1 MSSLTKFFRL
11 PQFRRSLHST
21 VLKNSDK
28 FHIRTQSPFVNQLE
42 VIDPLEIDILTV
54 YQIMDRG
61 GKVLNPAQD
70 PNFSKEDALHMYKT
84 MMRLNEMD
92 RILYDAQRQGRI
104 SFYMTNYGEEA
115 AQIGSI
121 AALRPDDL
129 VYAQYREA
137 GVIMYRGYSLQNVCD
152 QCCGNSDDIGK
163 GRQMPVHYGSRDLNY
178 VTISS
183 PLTTQ
188 LPQAVGSAYAFK
200 RAREDRVVIVYFGD
214 GAASEGD
221 AHAAFNFAA
230 TLRCPVVFFCRNN
243 GFAISTP
250 IEDQYAGDGIASRAP
265 GYGMM
270 CIRVDGNDLMAVFNA
285 TVKARKLAL
294 TENRPVMIEAMT
306 YRQGHHSTSDDSS
319 RYRSVDEVEMW
330 KNTDHPISRF
340 RQYLLGQKWW
350 TLEEDAAFKKES
362 KKEVLQALST
372 AEKKKKPSIESMFE
386 DIYDQRT
393 PELDRQYKELLEHL
407 DNYGDKYDLSIYDD

>member
-1 MSSLTKFFRL
+1 MKKWLPTMRRGLSLT
-11 PQFRRSLHST
+11 QYMS
-21 VLKNSDK
+21 SDK
-28 FHIRTQSPFVNQLE
+28 FHIRTKSEFVNDLQ
-42 VIDPLEIDILTV
+42 VIDPLDIDILNV
-54 YQIMDRG
+54 YRIMDRS
-61 GKVLNPAQD
+61 GKVLNAKQD
-70 PNFSKEDALHMYKT
+70 PLFTKDQALDMYKT
-84 MMRLNEMD
+84 MMQLNEMD

-137 GVIMYRGYSLQNVCD
+137 GVILYRGYSVQNCCD
-152 QCCGNSDDIGK
+152 QCCGNVDDLAK

-188 LPQAVGSAYAFK
+188 LPQAVGSAYALK
-200 RAREDRVVIVYFGD
+200 RAREDRVCIVYFGE

-221 AHAAFNFAA
+221 AHAALNFAA
-230 TLRCPVVFFCRNN
+230 TLRCPVIFFCRNN

-250 IEDQYAGDGIASRAP
+250 VEDQYSGDGIASRAP

-285 TVKARKLAL
+285 TAKAREIALA
-294 TENRPVMIEAMT
+294 ESRPVMIEAMT

-319 RYRSVDEVEMW
+319 RYRSVDEVNMW
-330 KNTDHPISRF
+330 KDTDHPISRF
-340 RQYLLGQKWW
+340 RQYLFNKNWW
-350 TLEEDAAFKKES
+350 SVEEDSALKKKS
-362 KKEVLQALST
+362 KKEVLTALSS
-372 AEKKKKPSIESMFE
+372 AEKKKKPSISSMF
-386 DIYDQRT
+386 DDVYDKRT
-393 PELDRQYKELLEHL
+393 PDLERQHKELLDHLEEYGEH
-407 DNYGDKYDLSIYDD
+407 YDLSVYSK